1 MKHTILLTLAA
12 LLAAPLGANA
22 QTVVHDPLLP
32 SADTHVRGSN
42 SASSNYGSANYNYIS
57 VRATTSSNKRYAY
70 LQFDVSSI
78 TDPITNVTLTLTL
91 SEDIA
96 SARTASTLQLYG
108 LIFANDTEAL
118 ALGLET
124 SLNYNNAPAPWGSG
138 SSSASA
144 TDLLSTVP
152 LPIAGEAKST
162 AGSSFIFESS
172 SQLVSFLEAAR
183 LNPDLSIVTLVLT
196 ESTGQTTNGEIFF
209 ASKENTTRA
218 RPTLTITTTAV
229 PEPATWAAFA
239 GLTLLVFAI
248 LRRRR

>member
-1 MKHTILLTLAA
+1 MKRTILLTLAA
-12 LLAAPLGANA
+12 LLAVPLGASA

-32 SADTHVRGSN
+32 SADTHVRGTN
-42 SASSNYGSANYNYIS
+42 SVSSNYGSANYIS

-78 TDPITNVTLTLTL
+78 TDPITDVTLTLTL

-108 LIFANDTEAL
+108 LTFANDTEAL

-144 TDLLSTVP
+144 TDLLSTVA
-152 LPIAGEAKST
+152 LPVAGGT
-162 AGSSFIFESS
+162 GSSAGTTFTFGSS
-172 SQLVSFLEAAR
+172 SALISFLEAAR

-209 ASKENTTRA
+209 ASKENTTYA
-218 RPTLTITTTAV
+218 GPTLTITTTAI
-229 PEPATWAAFA
+229 PEPATVAALAGIAVLVRAAAF
-239 GLTLLVFAI
+239 
-248 LRRRR
+248 RRRRS